1 MRRGRFRHVV
11 EISLLKAVQPHLLIA
26 FLRPFSAE
34 LNSAGL
40 ALPDTP
46 SVRWLEDLCS
56 MLNRDDTAL
65 PGALQ
70 AALVDVAILA
80 TPVGHEQITTL
91 AEERGI
97 TLVSADATIPQEDL
111 AFLVYV
117 EQRELFRAAR
127 SRVKSFEPRLFVHFH
142 GPGTGIHATDRSVTA
157 RLSILKERLSSWLQ
171 KRNRTGA

>member
-127 SRVKSFEPRLFVHFH
+127 SVSVQRDPRRS
-142 GPGTGIHATDRSVTA
+142 GESRGAMPGTVHRSPT
-157 RLSILKERLSSWLQ
+157 LSERAKPASCERL
-171 KRNRTGA
+171 KTGQS